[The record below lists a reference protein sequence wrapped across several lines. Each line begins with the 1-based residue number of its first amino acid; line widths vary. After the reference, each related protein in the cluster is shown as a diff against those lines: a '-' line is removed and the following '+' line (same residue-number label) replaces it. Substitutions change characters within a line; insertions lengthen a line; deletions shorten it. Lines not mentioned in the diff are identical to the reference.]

1 MARSHGPR
9 ATGVLHP
16 RLAPSAQRLVMHL
29 CSAARLVHSSTDV
42 LSDQGILHGTNQ
54 RPIRTCYAPSTA
66 AKEPPRSQL
75 RTPAEYQDHAS
86 FTIVDKL
93 TAAMAVLVTSEN
105 PILAAAG

>member
-16 RLAPSAQRLVMHL
+16 RLAPFAQTLVMHL
-29 CSAARLVHSSTDV
+29 CFAAHLVDNRTDV
-42 LSDQGILHGTNQ
+42 LSDQEILRGTSS

-105 PILAAAG
+105 PI